1 MRHLV
6 RMALLALAVVA
17 GVALPAAAESG
28 DKRHWFESGPRHY
41 YRGEEASPARVTRAQ
56 RYYNEEAAPR
66 RQAYSGNRA
75 HRASK
80 HAARSGK
87 STRGK
92 RIAGRH
98 GKGHKAVAQ
107 QRKDTAKPAVAA
119 AAKPDNQPAQKQ
131 AETTGSQKKPET
143 AERKATAPEAA
154 PKAPA
159 PKAQAARR
167 SGGGQHGVASFYWQ
181 PQRVAAGGWFNP
193 NAMTAAHK
201 TLPFGTR
208 VRVTHQGNG
217 RSVEVVIND
226 RGPYIAGR
234 IIDLSKAAASVIGM
248 TGQGIARVAVE
259 VLGR

>member
-17 GVALPAAAESG
+17 GVALPAAAES
-28 DKRHWFESGPRHY
+28 
-41 YRGEEASPARVTRAQ
+41 RGQATLVRERSHATIFGARKLPLRGLPVRSATTTR
-56 RYYNEEAAPR
+56 R
-66 RQAYSGNRA
+66 R
-75 HRASK
+75 HRAGRPTTAIELIVPASMR
-80 HAARSGK
+80 HRSGK

-119 AAKPDNQPAQKQ
+119 TATPESQPAQKQ

-159 PKAQAARR
+159 PKAQA
-167 SGGGQHGVASFYWQ
+167 SAS
-181 PQRVAAGGWFNP
+181 V
-193 NAMTAAHK
+193 
-201 TLPFGTR
+201 
-208 VRVTHQGNG
+208 
-217 RSVEVVIND
+217 
-226 RGPYIAGR
+226 
-234 IIDLSKAAASVIGM
+234 AAASM
-248 TGQGIARVAVE
+248 ASPPSTGSPSAWLPAGGSTRT
-259 VLGR
+259 R

>member
-1 MRHLV
+1 M
-6 RMALLALAVVA
+6 
-17 GVALPAAAESG
+17 
-28 DKRHWFESGPRHY
+28 
-41 YRGEEASPARVTRAQ
+41 
-56 RYYNEEAAPR
+56 
-66 RQAYSGNRA
+66 
-75 HRASK
+75 
-80 HAARSGK
+80 
-87 STRGK
+87 
-92 RIAGRH
+92 
-98 GKGHKAVAQ
+98 
-107 QRKDTAKPAVAA
+107 AA
-119 AAKPDNQPAQKQ
+119 AAKPDSQPAQKQ
-131 AETTGSQKKPET
+131 AETAGGQKKPET

-159 PKAQAARR
+159 PKAQAATRP
-167 SGGGQHGVASFYWQ
+167 SGGQHGVASFYWQ

>member
-6 RMALLALAVVA
+6 RMALLALALVA

-28 DKRHWFESGPRHY
+28 DNRHWFESGPRHY

-56 RYYNEEAAPR
+56 RYYDEEAAPR
-66 RQAYSGNRA
+66 RRAYSGNRA

-80 HAARSGK
+80 HAARGGK
-87 STRGK
+87 SMRGQ
-92 RIAGRH
+92 RVAQRR

-107 QRKDTAKPAVAA
+107 RKHQAQKPAVAA
-119 AAKPDNQPAQKQ
+119 TKPEAQPAEKRAAP
-131 AETTGSQKKPET
+131 AEK
-143 AERKATAPEAA
+143 KATAPEAV
-154 PKAPA
+154 PKPPA
-159 PKAQAARR
+159 PKAQAARP

-181 PQRVAAGGWFNP
+181 PQRLAAGGWFNP